1 MTMASL
7 NTMVQRVAG
16 LQDTTDVSEWESK
29 FIASI
34 VEKTQ
39 GGRNTTSLTEKQ
51 IEVLERLFEK
61 HFAG

>member
-1 MTMASL
+1 MIMASL

-16 LQDTTDVSEWESK
+16 LQDTTDVSEWESR

-39 GGRNTTSLTEKQ
+39 SGRNTTSLTEKQ
-51 IEVLERLFEK
+51 IEVLERIFNK